1 MHPLIPQAVGLLA
14 VATYLLSY
22 QMKTRGG
29 IITLNVSARLLYIL
43 QYLLLGALAGAV
55 LDVAG
60 VIASLIA
67 AKSEH
72 PLLKKNRTL
81 IIVLTDVMI
90 VASGILVFED
100 VFSVLPIVAVL
111 LQTGALWMNDERK
124 IRIVSLIAAPFWLAY
139 NLLSAAYGSALGN
152 VFTLVSISTAILR
165 YDVLKRK
172 TPFPEESERG

>member
-72 PLLKKNRTL
+72 PFLKKNRTL

-139 NLLSAAYGSALGN
+139 NIYCIAIGS
-152 VFTLVSISTAILR
+152 SIG
-165 YDVLKRK
+165 DVLSMISIITAMIRYRK
-172 TPFPEESERG
+172 LRNVEEPEISNEI